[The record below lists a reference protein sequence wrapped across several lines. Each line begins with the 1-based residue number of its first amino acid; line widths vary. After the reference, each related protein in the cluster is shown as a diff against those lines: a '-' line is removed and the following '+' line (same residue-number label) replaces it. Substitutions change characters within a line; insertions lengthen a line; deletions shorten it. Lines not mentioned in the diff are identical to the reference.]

1 MASAARMCRSFA
13 LRIPFEDARSLR
25 NASEYSAMG
34 GSADGYQRRQQ
45 SVSIIHDGRRLIW
58 NYNRPLVRQP
68 AKLVHSRSRTRACA
82 LREWA
87 EVPFI
92 RPKQRQGTGDSA
104 AADRNVDAI
113 CFQYRRISGE
123 KPTLLLS
130 ANTIEPIRKPRLARL
145 SLARASPLIPIDS
158 AMPLEFFGNC
168 DAFTNRS
175 SPWTLV
181 LHSAQR
187 FLAINAG
194 IYNRTCVR

>member
-1 MASAARMCRSFA
+1 MASAACMCRSFV

-92 RPKQRQGTGDSA
+92 RPKQRQRTGDSA
-104 AADRNVDAI
+104 AADRNVDAL
-113 CFQYRRISGE
+113 FVFNTAGYPERSRRFYS
-123 KPTLLLS
+123 
-130 ANTIEPIRKPRLARL
+130 PRIQSSQSESRVWRVSR
-145 SLARASPLIPIDS
+145 SLARR
-158 AMPLEFFGNC
+158 G
-168 DAFTNRS
+168 
-175 SPWTLV
+175 
-181 LHSAQR
+181 
-187 FLAINAG
+187 
-194 IYNRTCVR
+194 